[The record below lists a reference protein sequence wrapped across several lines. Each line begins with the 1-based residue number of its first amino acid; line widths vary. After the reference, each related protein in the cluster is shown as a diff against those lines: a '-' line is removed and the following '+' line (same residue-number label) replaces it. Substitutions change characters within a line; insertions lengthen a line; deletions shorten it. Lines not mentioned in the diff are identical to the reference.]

1 MIDVTPEQLAE
12 IKRIL
17 EEHVPD
23 CEVRAFGSRVTGR
36 VKPWSDLDLAVVGTG
51 PLGWRRQGYLVEA
64 FQESTLPFRV
74 DVLDWHDVSP
84 SFQAIIDEQYAVIQA
99 GQTAGVTE

>member
-1 MIDVTPEQLAE
+1 MIDVKPEQLAE

-36 VKPWSDLDLAVVGTG
+36 VKPWSDLDLAVVGAA
-51 PLGWRRQGYLVEA
+51 PIGWENVARLVEA

-84 SFQAIIDEQYAVIQA
+84 SFQAIIDQQYAVIQT
-99 GQTAGVTE
+99 GETAGVSQ

>member
-1 MIDVTPEQLAE
+1 MIDVKPEQLAE
-12 IKRIL
+12 IKRIIK
-17 EEHVPD
+17 EQAPD

-36 VKPWSDLDLAVVGTG
+36 VKPWSDLDLAVVGPG

-64 FQESTLPFRV
+64 FQESKLPFRV

-84 SFQAIIDEQYAVIQA
+84 SFQAIIDQQYAVIQT
-99 GQTAGVTE
+99 GQTAGVTQ

>member
-1 MIDVTPEQLAE
+1 MIDVKPEQLAE

-17 EEHVPD
+17 EEHIPD

-36 VKPWSDLDLAVVGTG
+36 VKPWSDLDLAVVGPG

-74 DVLDWHDVSP
+74 DVLDWHDVPP
-84 SFQAIIDEQYAVIQA
+84 SFQAIIDQQYAVIQT
-99 GQTAGVTE
+99 GQTAGVTK